1 MSTFLDMQ
9 IMMVANAIST
19 K

>member
-9 IMMVANAIST
+9 VTISASC
-19 K
+19 